1 MGFEVSDV
9 AADVAAFLAADTTDV
24 LAADTTDVLS
34 AAKGVCVCGGYL
46 YGGVIIPIILTGF
59 GYGYSQSRSTGNSQ
73 CISRGDVPDHAAVF
87 DPPHQKL
94 ISTEVAELGN
104 PDIVPS
110 MATPFPN
117 VRPVETASG
126 L

>member
-1 MGFEVSDV
+1 MSDV

-34 AAKGVCVCGGYL
+34 AAKAADGFGGVGEGGYL

-73 CISRGDVPDHAAVF
+73 CISCGDV
-87 DPPHQKL
+87 
-94 ISTEVAELGN
+94 T
-104 PDIVPS
+104 
-110 MATPFPN
+110 
-117 VRPVETASG
+117 
-126 L
+126 